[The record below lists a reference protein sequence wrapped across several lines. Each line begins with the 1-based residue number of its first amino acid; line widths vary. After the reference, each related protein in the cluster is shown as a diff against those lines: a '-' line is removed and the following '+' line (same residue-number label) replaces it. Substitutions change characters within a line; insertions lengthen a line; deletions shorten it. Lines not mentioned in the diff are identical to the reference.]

1 MASTSTIAT
10 TTASPSAQ
18 HALYSWI
25 HHKLGASPGMELDDM
40 RCLLDELQTLAAEP
54 TDVTYEEIDAGGVPA
69 ILATPVRAAA
79 DRMIVHTHG
88 GGMVANSAHTH
99 RKLAAHLA
107 KSAGTRAL
115 VVDFRRAPEHQ
126 FPAQIEDTVTALR
139 WLRGEG
145 IAPEHTATAGDSA
158 GANLAITSVLR
169 LRDLGEPLPA
179 AVIAF
184 SPWIDMEHVGKTFTS
199 NAHTDALLS
208 REASEMTAAL
218 YLGETPRT
226 EPLANPLHADLQG
239 FPPVF
244 VTAGSLEVLL
254 DSAERFV
261 ERARA
266 AGVDATFECAHDQQH
281 VHTLMAGRSP
291 EADATL
297 AHAGSW
303 LRPLLGLDEG
313 GQ

>member
-1 MASTSTIAT
+1 MAPTST
-10 TTASPSAQ
+10 TAPSAQ
-18 HALYSWI
+18 YALYSSI
-25 HHKLGASPGMELDDM
+25 HHKLGTNPGMELDDI
-40 RCLLDELQTLAAEP
+40 RRLLDELQTLAAEP

-69 ILATPVRAAA
+69 ILVTPFRAAA

-88 GGMVANSAHTH
+88 GGMVANSAATH
-99 RKLAAHLA
+99 RKFAAHLA
-107 KSAGTRAL
+107 KAAGTRAL
-115 VVDFRRAPEHQ
+115 VVDYRRAPEHQ

-139 WLRGEG
+139 WLRGQG
-145 IAPEHTATAGDSA
+145 IAPEHMATAGDSA
-158 GANLAITSVLR
+158 GANLAITAVLK

-184 SPWIDMEHVGKTFTS
+184 SPWIDMEHVGQTFTT

-208 REASEMTAAL
+208 REASEMTAGL
-218 YLGETPRT
+218 YLGQTSRT
-226 EPLANPLHADLQG
+226 DPLANPLYADLQG

-254 DSAERFV
+254 DSAERLV

-266 AGVDATFECAHDQQH
+266 AGVDTTYECAPDQQH

-291 EADATL
+291 EADATI
-297 AHAGSW
+297 AHAGRW
-303 LRPLLGLDEG
+303 LRPLLGLDEK

>member
-1 MASTSTIAT
+1 MSLTPTTT

-25 HHKLGASPGMELDDM
+25 HHKLGANPGMELDDM
-40 RCLLDELQTLAAEP
+40 RRLLDELQTLAAEP

-69 ILATPVRAAA
+69 ILATPGRAAT

-88 GGMVANSAHTH
+88 GGMVANSAHSH

-107 KSAGTRAL
+107 KAAGALAL

-139 WLRGEG
+139 WLRDQG

-158 GANLAITSVLR
+158 GANLAITAVLK

-184 SPWIDMEHVGKTFTS
+184 SPWIDMEHVGQTFTT
-199 NAHTDALLS
+199 NAHTDVLLS
-208 REASEMTAAL
+208 REASEMSAGF
-218 YLGETPRT
+218 YLGETSRT
-226 EPLANPLHADLQG
+226 DPLANPLYADLQG

-266 AGVDATFECAHDQQH
+266 AGVDTTYECAPDQQH

-291 EADATL
+291 EADATI
-297 AHAGSW
+297 AHAGRW
-303 LRPLLGLDEG
+303 LRPLLGLDEK

>member
-1 MASTSTIAT
+1 MSFTSTT
-10 TTASPSAQ
+10 TTTSPSAQ

-25 HHKLGASPGMELDDM
+25 HHKLEANPSMELDDM
-40 RCLLDELQTLAAEP
+40 RRLLDELHKLAAEP
-54 TDVTYEEIDAGGVPA
+54 TSVTYEEVDAGGVPA
-69 ILATPVRAAA
+69 ILATPRGAAA

-88 GGMVANSAHTH
+88 GGMVANSAHSH

-107 KSAGTRAL
+107 KAAGVRAL

-126 FPAQIEDTVTALR
+126 FPAQIEDTVAALR
-139 WLRGEG
+139 WLRDQGV
-145 IAPEHTATAGDSA
+145 APEHTATAGDSA
-158 GANLAITSVLR
+158 GANLAITAVLK

-184 SPWIDMEHVGKTFTS
+184 SPWIDMEHVGQTFTT
-199 NAHTDALLS
+199 NAHTDVLLS
-208 REASEMTAAL
+208 REASEMTSAL
-218 YLGETPRT
+218 YLGDASRT
-226 EPLANPLHADLQG
+226 DPLANPLYADLKG

-261 ERARA
+261 DRAWA
-266 AGVDATFECAHDQQH
+266 ADVDTTYECAPDQQH

-291 EADATL
+291 EADATI
-297 AHAGSW
+297 ARAGRW
-303 LRPLLGLDEG
+303 LRPLLGLDETG
-313 GQ
+313 L